1 VLHKSLV
8 QVNTSKLVVVS
19 GGEDGVET
27 TSRGD
32 NGNIRAGA
40 AKVGDNNNL
49 VLNLSL
55 RTGIVSQNSGN
66 RIGDKLEDLKAGIVG
81 GLDQSLSLLLAE
93 VCGNSNNG
101 RCDLL
106 SEVVGGGTDKSS
118 QVSG

>member
-49 VLNLSL
+49 ILNLGL

-66 RIGDKLEDLKAGIVG
+66 RVGDKLEDLKAGIVG

-101 RCDLL
+101 RGDLL
-106 SEVVGGGTDKSS
+106 SEVVGGGSDKSS
-118 QVSG
+118 QISG